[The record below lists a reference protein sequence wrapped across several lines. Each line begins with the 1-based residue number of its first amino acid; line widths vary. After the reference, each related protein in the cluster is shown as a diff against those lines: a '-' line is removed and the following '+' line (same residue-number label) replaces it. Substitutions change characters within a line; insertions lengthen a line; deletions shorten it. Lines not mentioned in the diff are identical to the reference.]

1 MRLPRAGQSKPRM
14 TALRRTH
21 HRAAVAD
28 QPAGDGDQPP
38 PQGCDHGLA
47 AAHAVSCQ
55 DVHADSG
62 AGELV
67 QPGGHV
73 RGEQRSP
80 HPGQVYLGVSRR
92 EVPEG
97 GAELAVAEDVF
108 HRGAVP
114 SRRRSPR
121 YRPVQG
127 AAGPAGRD
135 AGCGGAVIAGRRRPG
150 PDPAGPG
157 GPAAGCLPATSPG
170 STQRRRPGHCP
181 SRSRRARRRRRCRP
195 AAATA
200 ARSSCRRSRTRS
212 SPHGRRGPAARRGTR
227 RRRAAPAA
235 RPAPARAGRPTRG
248 AAARRGRARVL
259 GPVAQ
264 VGGQHD
270 LGLGPGRHVCPANPL
285 PLMVIGHPALL
296 AAIDPH
302 VGGVRVDRHRAPRP
316 APRPAP
322 RAAATASGR

>member
-1 MRLPRAGQSKPRM
+1 MYSLSTWSCPSSSQAQIPGERRPGQGSAEPTRRPPQAALMRLPRARQSKPRM

-127 AAGPAGRD
+127 TAGPAGADRERD
-135 AGCGGAVIAGRRRPG
+135 LLLMGGAGQLPGEVPGVAAQRQPPGPRRRG
-150 PDPAGPG
+150 QAG
-157 GPAAGCLPATSPG
+157 
-170 STQRRRPGHCP
+170 Q
-181 SRSRRARRRRRCRP
+181 
-195 AAATA
+195 
-200 ARSSCRRSRTRS
+200 
-212 SPHGRRGPAARRGTR
+212 
-227 RRRAAPAA
+227 RAAQQPGAVARGSSVPSPRSAA
-235 RPAPARAGRPTRG
+235 STTSASAQVATCARPTR
-248 AAARRGRARVL
+248 
-259 GPVAQ
+259 
-264 VGGQHD
+264 
-270 LGLGPGRHVCPANPL
+270 CP
-285 PLMVIGHPALL
+285 
-296 AAIDPH
+296 
-302 VGGVRVDRHRAPRP
+302 
-316 APRPAP
+316 
-322 RAAATASGR
+322 